1 MKLIKTFQK
10 YIINKA
16 INSRDEINP
25 RKSLLADKIIKF
37 ESELKL
43 SKKETAMALK
53 IPLKKLLAMED
64 KDLSIDINDY
74 QLAVLELNQAK
85 MDRIIDEANRS
96 SVVKWVIFGMYY
108 QVTYGHSQLH

>member
-1 MKLIKTFQK
+1 MKLIKIFQK

-16 INSRDEINP
+16 INSRDEMNP

-74 QLAVLELNQAK
+74 QLAVLELNQVK

-96 SVVKWVIFGMYY
+96 SVVK
-108 QVTYGHSQLH
+108 